1 MNGFLPVVEQW
12 QALYSTMSWNGWCFM
27 GGLTKNNNTL
37 KNMDN
42 NRFKTT
48 FQLCIPVMVLCGMWV
63 VSNLFYLYALQM
75 YPAFYRD
82 LGLIDVSIPFK
93 DGIFAWHYPTPSRF
107 SFFYFISAIIT
118 VILELWYAKK
128 HP

>member
-1 MNGFLPVVEQW
+1 
-12 QALYSTMSWNGWCFM
+12 M
-27 GGLTKNNNTL
+27 GGLTKNNNTY

-48 FQLCIPVMVLCGMWV
+48 FQLCIPIMVLCGMWV
-63 VSNLFYLYALQM
+63 VSNLFDLYALQM

-93 DGIFAWHYPTPSRF
+93 DGTFAWHYPTPSRF
-107 SFFYFISAIIT
+107 SFYFISAIIT